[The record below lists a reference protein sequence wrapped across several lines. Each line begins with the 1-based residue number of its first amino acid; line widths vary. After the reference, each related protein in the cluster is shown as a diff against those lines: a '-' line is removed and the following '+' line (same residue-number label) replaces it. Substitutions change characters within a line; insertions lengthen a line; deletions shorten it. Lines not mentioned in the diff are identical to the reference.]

1 MQKAK
6 QQLGARLRSRRK
18 AVGLTGTELGRLL
31 GISQATVSK
40 LETGQ
45 ARVDEELVRAWIDH
59 TADAE
64 GADAE
69 SVLSAAVESGGM
81 LDWSTLHNAGWREHQ
96 QRYDELERDAALIR
110 VFQNALIPG
119 LLQTA
124 RYARFLMREVVGL
137 DDDAADAAVMGRIA
151 RQDLLYR
158 PTTRLDVVVT
168 EAVLRHRL
176 GGAAVMAE
184 QLLHLADV
192 ADLPTVSFRV
202 IPVDTDMAS
211 RYGASFDLFEPAEDD
226 TPAVVVVELEAS
238 EYREDDPARVA
249 RYRHRHQVYRD
260 AALSE
265 DASRDLVRRIAQEM
279 RSEIFTHHSR

>member
-40 LETGQ
+40 LENGQ
-45 ARVDEELVRAWIDH
+45 ARVDEELVRAWIHH
-59 TADAE
+59 TTDVE

-69 SVLSAAVESGGM
+69 VVLAAAADSGGM
-81 LDWSTLHNAGWREHQ
+81 VDWPTLHSTGWREHQ
-96 QRYDELERDAALIR
+96 QRYDQLEREAARIR

-137 DDDAADAAVMGRIA
+137 DTEAADAAVMARIA

-158 PTTRLDVVVT
+158 RSTHLEVVT
-168 EAVLRHRL
+168 AETVLRHRL
-176 GGAAVMAE
+176 GGPAIMAE

-202 IPVDTDMAS
+202 IPMDTDMSS
-211 RYGASFDLFEPAEDD
+211 RYGVSFDLFEPSPDEDRA
-226 TPAVVVVELEAS
+226 TVVVELEAS
-238 EYREDDPARVA
+238 EYREDDPGRVEQY
-249 RYRHRHQVYRD
+249 RRRHRIYRD

-265 DASRDLVRRIAQEM
+265 EASRELVEQLARHM
-279 RSEIFTHHSR
+279 RSEVFPASS

>member
-18 AVGLTGTELGRLL
+18 AAGLTGTELGRLL

-40 LETGQ
+40 LENGQ
-45 ARVDEELVRAWIDH
+45 ARVDEELVRAWINH
-59 TADAE
+59 SADTE

-69 SVLSAAVESGGM
+69 SVLAAAVDSAGM
-81 LDWSTLHNAGWREHQ
+81 VDWPTLHGTGWREHQ
-96 QRYDELERDAALIR
+96 QRYDELERQAALIK

-119 LLQTA
+119 LFQTA

-137 DDDAADAAVMGRIA
+137 DAEAADAAVMARVS

-158 PTTRLDVVVT
+158 PSTRLEAVVT

-202 IPVDTDMAS
+202 IPIDTDMSS
-211 RYGASFDLFEPAEDD
+211 RYGASFDLFEPGADD
-226 TPAVVVVELEAS
+226 DRATVIVELEAS
-238 EYREDDPARVA
+238 EYREDDPDRVE
-249 RYRHRHQVYRD
+249 RYRRRHHIYRD
-260 AALSE
+260 AALSQE
-265 DASRDLVRRIAQEM
+265 ASRDLVRRLAQDL
-279 RSEIFTHHSR
+279 RSEVFPRSS